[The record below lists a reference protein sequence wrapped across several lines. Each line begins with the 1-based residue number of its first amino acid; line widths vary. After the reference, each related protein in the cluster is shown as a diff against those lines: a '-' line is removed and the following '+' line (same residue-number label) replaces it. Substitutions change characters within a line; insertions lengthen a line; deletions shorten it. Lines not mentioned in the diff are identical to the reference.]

1 MTSIDEYPS
10 VQMQSLISNNS
21 ESLILGELGPSS
33 SLRFLGPTRGV
44 LPIGPNGIPGLGALK
59 PSPLSDAE
67 KNSAIRSYNYTFDH
81 QGLTSNISCIYD
93 TQSPI
98 RFSTMPND
106 TFAVWVNGSCN
117 EIGLTDVITNYPMP
131 DTNSTLTL
139 WACKSI
145 PTGEQYAAYYIYLRG
160 RADDATTIGNIS
172 CTVSPIQPAVFPVTY
187 QSSTGVFSAEELI
200 TASAPSEN
208 FSNLIES
215 AIAGFAGLVQQ
226 AQTVSVNLVAALV
239 EDLGVQTLKLP
250 PYEQNEQYLLLYE
263 AMIQGILV
271 DEVCTA
277 SNSSPL
283 LLMVVRQVTYMK
295 FLYSTKVDP
304 PASCLRTMNGIF
316 SAEVIG
322 WVAKPVHIGFLV
334 PMTILNLASLIIVLI
349 SIARAK
355 RSYGFDP
362 TNPRLLLLAMPN
374 LDESDD
380 SGWADSVS
388 YRSREVRECHI

>member
-1 MTSIDEYPS
+1 M
-10 VQMQSLISNNS
+10 
-21 ESLILGELGPSS
+21 
-33 SLRFLGPTRGV
+33 
-44 LPIGPNGIPGLGALK
+44 
-59 PSPLSDAE
+59 
-67 KNSAIRSYNYTFDH
+67 
-81 QGLTSNISCIYD
+81 
-93 TQSPI
+93 
-98 RFSTMPND
+98 
-106 TFAVWVNGSCN
+106 
-117 EIGLTDVITNYPMP
+117 
-131 DTNSTLTL
+131 
-139 WACKSI
+139 
-145 PTGEQYAAYYIYLRG
+145 
-160 RADDATTIGNIS
+160 
-172 CTVSPIQPAVFPVTY
+172 
-187 QSSTGVFSAEELI
+187 
-200 TASAPSEN
+200 
-208 FSNLIES
+208 
-215 AIAGFAGLVQQ
+215 
-226 AQTVSVNLVAALV
+226 
-239 EDLGVQTLKLP
+239 
-250 PYEQNEQYLLLYE
+250 
-263 AMIQGILV
+263 

-277 SNSSPL
+277 SNSSPP

-295 FLYSTKVDP
+295 FLYSTMVDP